1 MDNKE
6 SIIRQ
11 QVGVK
16 GIVKMQ
22 LRDKNGNIKKLFQG
36 NRLWEFLHRNL
47 NLDLRIVGITGNWT
61 DKEVVYNTITNAG
74 LALIARRLG
83 GIAVDPITHMAIGTG
98 TPTATTLGAEI
109 TTGGG
114 ARAAVTPA
122 STTTTITNDTIRA
135 INTYTFTATFAIT
148 EEGLFNA
155 LSGGTMAAS
164 RSFSVIN
171 VTSGDSLQITH
182 DIVMTAV

>member
-1 MDNKE
+1 MDNKN

-11 QVGVK
+11 EVGVK
-16 GIVKMQ
+16 GIVRIQ
-22 LRDKNGNIKKLFQG
+22 LRDKDGNVKKLFQG
-36 NRLWEFLHRNL
+36 NGIWEFLHKNL
-47 NLDLRIVGITGNWT
+47 NLDLRVAGLTGSWT

-74 LALIARRLG
+74 LAVIAKRLG
-83 GIAVDPITHMAIGTG
+83 GITANPITHMAIGTG
-98 TPTATTLGAEI
+98 TPSATALGTEI

-114 ARAAVTPA
+114 ERAAVTPA
-122 STTTTITNDTIRA
+122 SATTTVTDDTVRSV
-135 INTYTFTATFAIT
+135 NTFTFTDTFAIT

-155 LSGGTMAAS
+155 ASSGSMPAS

-171 VTSGDSLQITH
+171 VSSGDSLQITH